1 MSWIAEILTWIETSK
16 GESKM
21 EYQSEDIVVIK
32 VLKQAVESEGCELA
46 KVDLE
51 NNVLKVDGPD
61 EVIAG
66 CARAVAEMF
75 D

>member
-1 MSWIAEILTWIETSK
+1 MK
-16 GESKM
+16 
-21 EYQSEDIVVIK
+21 YQSEDIVIIK
-32 VLKQAVESEGCELA
+32 VLKQAIESEGCELTE
-46 KVDLE
+46 VDLK

-61 EVIAG
+61 EVIGG

>member
-1 MSWIAEILTWIETSK
+1 MK
-16 GESKM
+16 
-21 EYQSEDIVVIK
+21 YQSEGIVLIK
-32 VLKQAVESEGCELA
+32 VLKQAVESEGCELT

>member
-1 MSWIAEILTWIETSK
+1 MK
-16 GESKM
+16 
-21 EYQSEDIVVIK
+21 YQSEDIVVIK
-32 VLKQAVESEGCELA
+32 VLKQAVESEGCELT

-61 EVIAG
+61 EVIGG